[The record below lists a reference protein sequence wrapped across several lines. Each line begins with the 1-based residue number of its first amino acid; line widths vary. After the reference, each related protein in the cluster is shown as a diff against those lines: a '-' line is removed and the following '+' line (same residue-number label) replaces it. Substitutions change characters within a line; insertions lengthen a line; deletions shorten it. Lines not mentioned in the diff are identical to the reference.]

1 MDVLFPVVWVFSH
14 FHVVQDQLEED
25 ELLRDGAK
33 RVVEA
38 EHVVSVLSFNAGEEI
53 PGEKKE
59 TYKSVLLMSVTGR
72 TSNLRVDSI

>member
-38 EHVVSVLSFNAGEEI
+38 EHVVSVLSFDAGEEI
-53 PGEKKE
+53 PGGKKE
-59 TYKSVLLMSVTGR
+59 ITNVR
-72 TSNLRVDSI
+72 R